1 MTSESTIPTPATPD
15 ICTVSLL
22 LGGKEIPGEYHVLS
36 ILVEREVNRIP
47 YAKVVLQD
55 GEASKSTFPASN
67 TALFVPGQEVEIQLG
82 YRSQNT
88 KVFRGVI
95 IKHSIKM
102 RKSASQLLFEC
113 RDVAVKMT
121 GGTKSKYFLEKK
133 DSAIIEDL
141 ISAYSGLSKS
151 VEATKPELKEVVQ
164 YQVSDWD
171 FLVCRAEA
179 NGQVVTVEDGKINV
193 ATPTTSGSPVLE
205 VRYGATMLEFDAEI
219 DARWQSKAVK
229 ASSWNAADQEV
240 LLADAKEPQLKTG
253 GNLKAGDLA
262 AIAGSDATEIMH
274 GGQLLKDEL
283 QAWADGRLL
292 RERLSK
298 VRGRVKFQGF
308 AKIMPGNM
316 IKVTGV
322 GERFEGEIY
331 VSGVRHSVANGNW
344 ETDIQFGLSA
354 ESFSNAYHLHAQPAA
369 GLIPAVSGLQIGIV
383 TALESDPEGEDRI
396 KVKLPMVS
404 TKDDGVWARLSTLD
418 AGKDRGTFFRP
429 EIDDEVIVGFLN
441 DDPRYPVILGMV
453 HSSKHVAPEPA
464 SDKNHIKGYV
474 SREKMKMTFDDEKK
488 VMSFETPGG
497 NKMVFS
503 EEDKGIVIQDQNG
516 NKITMN
522 DSGIQIES
530 SKDISFKA
538 SKDVKA
544 EGANVELKA
553 QTGLKL
559 SGSASA
565 ELSGANLSVKGSGST
580 VIKGGVVQIN

>member
-1 MTSESTIPTPATPD
+1 MTSESTIPTAATPD
-15 ICTVSLL
+15 VCTTTLL
-22 LGGKEIPGEYHVLS
+22 LGGEEIPGQYHVLS
-36 ILVEREVNRIP
+36 VLVQHEVNRIP
-47 YAKVVLQD
+47 YANIILQD

-82 YRSQNT
+82 YRSRNT
-88 KVFRGVI
+88 KVFKGVI

-102 RKSASQLLFEC
+102 RKSASQLILEC
-113 RDVAVKMT
+113 RDAAVKMT
-121 GGTKSKYFLEKK
+121 SGTKSKYFLEKK
-133 DSAIIEDL
+133 DSVIMEEL
-141 ISAYSGLSKS
+141 ITQYSGLSKS
-151 VEATKPELKEVVQ
+151 VESTQPELKEVVQ

-179 NGQVVTVEDGKINV
+179 NGQVITVEDGKINV
-193 ATPTTSGSPVLE
+193 AKPTTSASPALE
-205 VRYGATMLEFDAEI
+205 VRYGATLLEFDAEI
-219 DARWQSKAVK
+219 DSRWQSKAIQ

-240 LLADAKEPQLKTG
+240 LSVDAHEPQLKTG
-253 GNLKAGDLA
+253 GNLQASNLAGVV
-262 AIAGSDATEIMH
+262 GGESTEIKH
-274 GGQLLKDEL
+274 GGGLLNDEL

-298 VRGRVKFQGF
+298 VRGRAKFQGF
-308 AKIMPGNM
+308 DKIMPGNM
-316 IKVTGV
+316 IKITGV

-344 ETDIQFGLSA
+344 ETDVQFGLSS
-354 ESFSNAYHLHAQPAA
+354 ELFSDTYAVHAQPAA

-383 TALESDPEGEDRI
+383 TALESDPAGEDRI

-404 TKDDGVWARLSTLD
+404 TTEDGVWARLSTLD
-418 AGKDRGTFFRP
+418 AGKERGTFFRP

-441 DDPRYPVILGMV
+441 DDPRHPVVLGMV
-453 HSSKHVAPEPA
+453 HSSNHNAPQPA
-464 SDKNHIKGYV
+464 TDKNHVKGYV

-488 VMSFETPGG
+488 IMSFETPEG

-530 SKDISFKA
+530 AKDLTFKA
-538 SKDVKA
+538 SKDVKL
-544 EGANVELKA
+544 EGMNVELKA

-559 SGSASA
+559 AGTATA
-565 ELSGANLSVKGSGST
+565 ELSGANVSVKGSATT
-580 VIKGGVVQIN
+580 VVKGGVVQIN